1 MSDWLSKI
9 VDGAGQVISQ
19 VDQGGQIQS
28 AITGLK
34 QRLAEAD
41 RKRKIGLLKQ
51 QVRDLHTQ
59 EAQAISA
66 LSAQVLALHEAG
78 TLAQPEL
85 VSLCRSVDEIRK
97 QVRECEELL
106 QQLQPPPPQPSE
118 ARCSHCGGP
127 VVAGAAFCPSCGTKV
142 AAEPAA
148 FCIQCGARLREGS
161 RFCPA
166 CGQPVPAPAG
176 S

>member
-1 MSDWLSKI
+1 MSDWLSKL

-28 AITGLK
+28 AISGLK

-41 RKRKIGLLKQ
+41 RKHKISLAKQ
-51 QVRDLHTQ
+51 QLRDLHTQ
-59 EAQAISA
+59 EAQALSA

-85 VSLCRSVDEIRK
+85 VSLCRSVDEIRR
-97 QVRECEELL
+97 QVRECETLL
-106 QQLQPPPPQPSE
+106 QQLEPPPPQPSD
-118 ARCSHCGGP
+118 ARCPHCGGV
-127 VVAGAAFCPSCGTKV
+127 VVAGAAFCQGCGTKLAV
-142 AAEPAA
+142 EPVA
-148 FCIQCGARLREGS
+148 FCSHCGARLREGS

-166 CGQPVPAPAG
+166 CGQPVPGQAA